1 MLGILSGEVNLVFG
15 HLIALW
21 LVWAGVRGD
30 DVERSWN
37 LLGTTVLL
45 LKLLSVLN
53 FGSLV
58 KLMIYH
64 FLGVMV
70 CLF

>member
-30 DVERSWN
+30 YVERSWN
-37 LLGTTVLL
+37 LLGTTVLM
-45 LKLLSVLN
+45 LKLLGVLN
-53 FGSLV
+53 FGRLV
-58 KLMIYH
+58 KLMIYY
-64 FLGVMV
+64 FLGMMV
-70 CLF
+70 YLF